1 MAAKRERLKI
11 DGWLVLDKAA
21 GMTSTQAVSAAR
33 RLYSAAKAGHAGT
46 LDPLATGVL
55 PIAFGEATK
64 TVSLVQDQPKSY
76 RFTVRWGEAR
86 DTDDAEGAIVEQRD
100 KRPSAAEIAAA
111 LPAFCGRLMQL
122 PPAYSAKKL
131 GGKRAYE
138 LARAGQQPDL
148 EPNPVE
154 IRRFELL
161 QTPDK
166 DRAIFTVDC
175 GKGTYVRALA
185 RDLGAVLGCLGHISD
200 LCRTRV
206 GPFALEGAIPLAK
219 LSQLWQGSPPLE
231 HLLPVK
237 TVLDDIPALALTGPQ
252 ADRLRSG
259 QTVRVLDARD
269 GRVCAVHA
277 GMPVA
282 LADVI
287 DGSVRPV
294 RVFNL

>member
-1 MAAKRERLKI
+1 MAARRERLKV
-11 DGWLVLDKAA
+11 DGWLVLDKDA

-33 RLYSAAKAGHAGT
+33 RLFSAAKAGHAGT

-64 TVSLVQDQPKSY
+64 TVSLVQDQPKTY

-86 DTDDAEGAIVEQRD
+86 DTDDAEGVILAQSD
-100 KRPSAAEIAAA
+100 KRPRAAEIAAA
-111 LPAFCGRLMQL
+111 LPNFRGLLMQR
-122 PPAYSAKKL
+122 PPVYSAKKL
-131 GGKRAYE
+131 GGKRAYD
-138 LARAGQQPDL
+138 LARSGGAPDL
-148 EPNPVE
+148 APSPVQ
-154 IRRFELL
+154 IHRFDCVA
-161 QTPDK
+161 TPDA
-166 DRAIFTVDC
+166 DHAVFVVDC
-175 GKGTYVRALA
+175 SRGTYIRALA
-185 RDLGAVLGCLGHISD
+185 RDLGEALGCLGHVAD

-206 GPFALEGAIPLAK
+206 GPFALEGSIPLAK
-219 LSQLWQGSPPLE
+219 LAQLWQGSPPLE

-282 LADVI
+282 LAEVT
-287 DGSVRPV
+287 DGSVKPV